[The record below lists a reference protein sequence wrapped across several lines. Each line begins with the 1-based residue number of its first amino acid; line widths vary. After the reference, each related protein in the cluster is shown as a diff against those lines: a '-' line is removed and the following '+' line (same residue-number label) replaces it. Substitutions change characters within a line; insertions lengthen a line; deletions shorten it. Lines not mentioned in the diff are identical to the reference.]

1 METETT
7 PPPPA
12 DNALQTQAAVTTETT
27 TTPIEAAPSTV
38 TRPDYIPEK
47 FWDAQKGEAKLDQ
60 LAISYANLEKAFSSK
75 SQAPKKPG
83 ADASPEDQAKY
94 YADLRKFTGAPEKPE
109 DYGIKA
115 PDNLPE
121 GVEWNAELAGKAA
134 GIAHKY
140 GVPPEALHE
149 LINLNNENIS
159 SFVAKSE
166 DFVKISHKDHF
177 VDILTKEW
185 GNDAVSNWQAI
196 DRGASASRVDKTAF
210 DPDADV
216 RMVQRELAKLV
227 LQRDED
233 FRDDKGLI
241 SSDSQVT
248 YKEQMERIQKG
259 DDFNGKN
266 GPEAQ
271 QAALEKLQGLF
282 NASRAK

>member
-7 PPPPA
+7 PPPA
-12 DNALQTQAAVTTETT
+12 DNALQTQAAATTETI
-27 TTPIEAAPSTV
+27 TPIETAPSTV

-47 FWDAQKGEAKLDQ
+47 FWDAQKGEPKVDQ
-60 LAISYANLEKAFSSK
+60 LGASYLQLEKAFGAK

-159 SFVAKSE
+159 GIVAKSE
-166 DFVKISHKDHF
+166 SAQKEQVEAMVAELNAEWKD
-177 VDILTKEW
+177 
-185 GNDAVSNWQAI
+185 DAKNNWQRAN
-196 DRGASASRVDKTAF
+196 RGAIAMGVDLEASGLGNNPHFIRAALRF
-210 DPDADV
+210 DE
-216 RMVQRELAKLV
+216 MIS
-227 LQRDED
+227 
-233 FRDDKGLI
+233 DDKGLV
-241 SSDSQVT
+241 SSDSQAT
-248 YKEQMERIQKG
+248 YKEQMDRIQKG
-259 DDFNGKN
+259 DDFTGKN

-271 QAALEKLQGLF
+271 QAALAKLKGLF
-282 NASRAK
+282 EASQR

>member
-7 PPPPA
+7 PPPA
-12 DNALQTQAAVTTETT
+12 DNALQTQAATTTETT

-38 TRPDYIPEK
+38 QRPEYIPAK
-47 FWDAQKGEAKLDQ
+47 FWDEAKGEPKVDQ
-60 LAISYANLEKAFSSK
+60 LGASYLQLEKAFGAK

-159 SFVAKSE
+159 SIVAKSE
-166 DFVKISHKDHF
+166 SAQKEQVDAMVAELNAEWKD
-177 VDILTKEW
+177 
-185 GNDAVSNWQAI
+185 DAKNNWQRAN
-196 DRGASASRVDKTAF
+196 RGAIALGVDLEASGLGNNPHFIRAALRF
-210 DPDADV
+210 DE
-216 RMVQRELAKLV
+216 MIS
-227 LQRDED
+227 
-233 FRDDKGLI
+233 DDKGLV
-241 SSDSQVT
+241 SSDSQAT

-259 DDFNGKN
+259 PDFNGKN

-271 QAALEKLQGLF
+271 QAALLMLQGLF
-282 NASRAK
+282 NASQK

>member
-1 METETT
+1 MPDETT
-7 PPPPA
+7 PTA
-12 DNALQTQAAVTTETT
+12 ETALQQQAAVTTETT

-75 SQAPKKPG
+75 SQAPKKPA

-94 YADLRKFTGAPEKPE
+94 FADLRKFTGAPEKPE

-115 PDNLPE
+115 PDNLPA

-159 SFVAKSE
+159 SIVAKSE
-166 DFVKISHKDHF
+166 SAQKEQVEAMVAELNAEWKD
-177 VDILTKEW
+177 
-185 GNDAVSNWQAI
+185 DAKNNWQRAN
-196 DRGASASRVDKTAF
+196 RGAIAMGVDLEASGLGNNPHFIRAALRF
-210 DPDADV
+210 DE
-216 RMVQRELAKLV
+216 MIS
-227 LQRDED
+227 
-233 FRDDKGLI
+233 DDKGLV
-241 SSDSQVT
+241 SSDSQAT
-248 YKEQMERIQKG
+248 YKEQMDRIQKG

-271 QAALEKLQGLF
+271 QAALAKLQGLF
-282 NASRAK
+282 NASQK

>member
-7 PPPPA
+7 PPPA
-12 DNALQTQAAVTTETT
+12 DNALQTQAATTTETT
-27 TTPIEAAPSTV
+27 TTPIETAPSTV

-47 FWDAQKGEAKLDQ
+47 FWDAQKGEPKVDQ
-60 LAISYANLEKAFSSK
+60 LGASYLQLEKAFGAK

-115 PDNLPE
+115 PDNLPA

-159 SFVAKSE
+159 SIVAKSE
-166 DFVKISHKDHF
+166 SAQKEQVEAMVAELNAEWKD
-177 VDILTKEW
+177 
-185 GNDAVSNWQAI
+185 DAKNNWQRAN
-196 DRGASASRVDKTAF
+196 RGAIAMGVDLEASGLGNNPHFIRAALRF
-210 DPDADV
+210 DE
-216 RMVQRELAKLV
+216 MIS
-227 LQRDED
+227 
-233 FRDDKGLI
+233 DDKGLV
-241 SSDSQVT
+241 SSDSQAT
-248 YKEQMERIQKG
+248 YKEQMDRIQKG
-259 DDFNGKN
+259 DDFTGKN

-271 QAALEKLQGLF
+271 QAALAKLQGLF
-282 NASRAK
+282 NASQK

>member
-1 METETT
+1 M
-7 PPPPA
+7 
-12 DNALQTQAAVTTETT
+12 QTQSATTTDTT
-27 TTPIEAAPSTV
+27 TTPIETAPSTV

-115 PDNLPE
+115 PDNLPA

-159 SFVAKSE
+159 SIVAKSE
-166 DFVKISHKDHF
+166 SAQKEQVEAMVAELNAEWKD
-177 VDILTKEW
+177 
-185 GNDAVSNWQAI
+185 DAKNNWQRAN
-196 DRGASASRVDKTAF
+196 RGAIAMGVDLEASGLGNNPHFIRAALRF
-210 DPDADV
+210 DE
-216 RMVQRELAKLV
+216 MIS
-227 LQRDED
+227 
-233 FRDDKGLI
+233 DDKGLV
-241 SSDSQVT
+241 SSESQAT
-248 YKEQMERIQKG
+248 YKEQMDRIQKG
-259 DDFNGKN
+259 DDFTGKN

-271 QAALEKLQGLF
+271 QAALAKLKGLF
-282 NASRAK
+282 EASQR

>member
-1 METETT
+1 METENT
-7 PPPPA
+7 PPPT
-12 DNALQTQAAVTTETT
+12 DNALQTQAATTTETT

-47 FWDAQKGEAKLDQ
+47 FWDAQKGEPKVDQ
-60 LAISYANLEKAFSSK
+60 LGASYLQLEKAFGAK

-83 ADASPEDQAKY
+83 ADATPEDQAKY

-115 PDNLPE
+115 PDNLPA

-159 SFVAKSE
+159 SIVAKSE
-166 DFVKISHKDHF
+166 SAQKEQVEAMVAELNAEWKD
-177 VDILTKEW
+177 
-185 GNDAVSNWQAI
+185 DAKNNWQRAN
-196 DRGASASRVDKTAF
+196 RGAIAMGVDLEASGLGNNPHFIRAALRF
-210 DPDADV
+210 DE
-216 RMVQRELAKLV
+216 MIS
-227 LQRDED
+227 
-233 FRDDKGLI
+233 DDKGLV
-241 SSDSQVT
+241 SSDSQAT

-271 QAALEKLQGLF
+271 QAALAKLQGLF
-282 NASRAK
+282 NASQK

>member
-7 PPPPA
+7 PPPA
-12 DNALQTQAAVTTETT
+12 DNALQTQAATTTETT
-27 TTPIEAAPSTV
+27 TTPIETAPSTV

-47 FWDAQKGEAKLDQ
+47 FWDAQKGEPKVDQ
-60 LAISYANLEKAFSSK
+60 LGASYLQLEKAFGAK

-159 SFVAKSE
+159 SIVAKSE
-166 DFVKISHKDHF
+166 SAQKEQVEAMVAELNAEWKD
-177 VDILTKEW
+177 
-185 GNDAVSNWQAI
+185 DAKNNWQRAN
-196 DRGASASRVDKTAF
+196 RGAIALGVDLEASGLGNNPHFIRAALRF
-210 DPDADV
+210 DE
-216 RMVQRELAKLV
+216 MIS
-227 LQRDED
+227 
-233 FRDDKGLI
+233 DDKGLV
-241 SSDSQVT
+241 SSDSQAT

-271 QAALEKLQGLF
+271 QAALTKLQGLF
-282 NASRAK
+282 NASQK

>member
-1 METETT
+1 MEIDTT
-7 PPPPA
+7 PTA
-12 DNALQTQAAVTTETT
+12 ETALQQQAAVTTETT

-75 SQAPKKPG
+75 SQAPKKPA

-94 YADLRKFTGAPEKPE
+94 FADLRKFTGAPEKPE

-115 PDNLPE
+115 PDNLPA

-159 SFVAKSE
+159 SIVAKSE
-166 DFVKISHKDHF
+166 SAQKEQVEAMVAELNAEWKD
-177 VDILTKEW
+177 
-185 GNDAVSNWQAI
+185 DAKNNWQRAN
-196 DRGASASRVDKTAF
+196 RGAIAMGVDLEASGLGNNPHFIRAALRF
-210 DPDADV
+210 DE
-216 RMVQRELAKLV
+216 MIS
-227 LQRDED
+227 
-233 FRDDKGLI
+233 DDKGLV
-241 SSDSQVT
+241 SSDSQAT
-248 YKEQMERIQKG
+248 YKEQMDRIQKG

-271 QAALEKLQGLF
+271 QAALAKLQGLF
-282 NASRAK
+282 NASQK

>member
-7 PPPPA
+7 PPPA
-12 DNALQTQAAVTTETT
+12 DNALQTQAAATTETI
-27 TTPIEAAPSTV
+27 TPIETAPSTV

-121 GVEWNAELAGKAA
+121 GVEWNAELAGKAV

-159 SFVAKSE
+159 SIVAKSE
-166 DFVKISHKDHF
+166 SAQKEQVEAMVAELNAEWKD
-177 VDILTKEW
+177 
-185 GNDAVSNWQAI
+185 DAKNNWQRAN
-196 DRGASASRVDKTAF
+196 RGAIAMGVDLEASGLGNNPHFIRAALRF
-210 DPDADV
+210 DE
-216 RMVQRELAKLV
+216 MIS
-227 LQRDED
+227 
-233 FRDDKGLI
+233 DDKGLV
-241 SSDSQVT
+241 SS
-248 YKEQMERIQKG
+248 
-259 DDFNGKN
+259 
-266 GPEAQ
+266 
-271 QAALEKLQGLF
+271 
-282 NASRAK
+282 

>member
-7 PPPPA
+7 PPPA
-12 DNALQTQAAVTTETT
+12 DNALQTQAATTTDTT
-27 TTPIEAAPSTV
+27 TTPIETAPSTV

-47 FWDAQKGEAKLDQ
+47 FWDAQKGEPKVDQ
-60 LAISYANLEKAFSSK
+60 LGASYLQLEKAFGAK

-159 SFVAKSE
+159 SIVAKSE
-166 DFVKISHKDHF
+166 SAQKEQVEAMVAELNAEWKD
-177 VDILTKEW
+177 
-185 GNDAVSNWQAI
+185 DAKNNWQRAN
-196 DRGASASRVDKTAF
+196 RGAIALGVDLEASGLGNNPHFIRAALRF
-210 DPDADV
+210 DE
-216 RMVQRELAKLV
+216 MIS
-227 LQRDED
+227 
-233 FRDDKGLI
+233 DDKGLV
-241 SSDSQVT
+241 SSDSQAT

-271 QAALEKLQGLF
+271 QAALTKLQGLF
-282 NASRAK
+282 NASQK

>member
-7 PPPPA
+7 PPPA

-27 TTPIEAAPSTV
+27 TTPIETAPSTV

-159 SFVAKSE
+159 SIVAKSE
-166 DFVKISHKDHF
+166 SAQKEQVEAMVAELNAEWKD
-177 VDILTKEW
+177 
-185 GNDAVSNWQAI
+185 DAKNNWQRAN
-196 DRGASASRVDKTAF
+196 RGAIAMGVDLEASGLGNNPHFIRAALRF
-210 DPDADV
+210 DE
-216 RMVQRELAKLV
+216 MIS
-227 LQRDED
+227 
-233 FRDDKGLI
+233 DDKGLV
-241 SSDSQVT
+241 SSDSQAT
-248 YKEQMERIQKG
+248 YKEQMDRIQKG
-259 DDFNGKN
+259 DDFTGKN

-271 QAALEKLQGLF
+271 QAALAKLKGLF
-282 NASRAK
+282 EASQR